1 MSCSAMQVIR
11 RVFVFCGAVGVSWTL
26 TAGVFPAEPLGTP
39 SNPIIDSAMSE
50 KEAFDGL
57 SAECPISIR
66 QRQRLIDVVY
76 YSFDE
81 KMHRGQLVIDKD
93 LVADVQHVFE
103 VARDARFPH
112 RPRRPGLAPS
122 VPRERRLE
130 RSSVHGRQQHVGV
143 QLPIDGRSHGPFV
156 PRLWPGHRLNP
167 LQNPYLKG
175 KVVLPP
181 GAAFDPAVKGTL
193 SENHP
198 VVRAFLERGWQWGGH
213 WKTLKDYQHFQ
224 KP

>member
-1 MSCSAMQVIR
+1 MQVIR

-103 VARDARFPH
+103 VARDARFPIGRAVPVSHPRFRENGAWSDH
-112 RPRRPGLAPS
+112 RSMAANNTSAFNYRSMEGATGPS
-122 VPRERRLE
+122 Y
-130 RSSVHGRQQHVGV
+130 HAYGRA
-143 QLPIDGRSHGPFV
+143 ID
-156 PRLWPGHRLNP
+156 LNP